1 MDSLRGHG
9 EAGGEE
15 GMQGINTAHSVLHMP
30 GWRKGLPLEVWRTG
44 TKARQKVGTR
54 ASSSVLS
61 TQPALRQNLKGT
73 PRRGTDRRYKSPRAG
88 KGQRQVREW
97 GWQRSILLSLPTYI
111 LKLVNRREE
120 LTP

>member
-15 GMQGINTAHSVLHMP
+15 GINTAHSVLHMP

-54 ASSSVLS
+54 ASSPVLS
-61 TQPALRQNLKGT
+61 TQP
-73 PRRGTDRRYKSPRAG
+73 
-88 KGQRQVREW
+88 
-97 GWQRSILLSLPTYI
+97 SL
-111 LKLVNRREE
+111 
-120 LTP
+120 